1 MPMFKLDDLDCENN
15 QVYFSSEMSSFR
27 TEYSVYEYDDVSMN
41 GEIETPIK
49 IIDVVVRNQCH
60 VFVETDGTEGGDVVL
75 DSRLS
80 DDMCHQVA
88 KLVKQELS
96 KCKQ

>member
-1 MPMFKLDDLDCENN
+1 MPMFTLDNLDCENN

-27 TEYSVYEYDDVSMN
+27 SEYSYYEYDDVSMN

-60 VFVETDGTEGGDVVL
+60 VFVETDGTEGGDIVL

-80 DDMCHQVA
+80 DDMCRQVA

>member
-1 MPMFKLDDLDCENN
+1 MPMFTLDNLDCENN

-27 TEYSVYEYDDVSMN
+27 SEYSVCEYDDVVLD

-49 IIDVVVRNQCH
+49 DFDVIVRNQCH
-60 VFVETDGTEGGDVVL
+60 LFVETDGTDGGDVVL
-75 DSRLS
+75 DCRLT
-80 DDMCHQVA
+80 DDMCREVA